1 MINWAAN
8 PGLNANGALLRPLAA
23 RSWPRPDRNFLTR
36 PLLLALGRDRV
47 PGLRHTGSP
56 NRLPLDETTF
66 LSFHVSEGR
75 LEWLLP
81 PPRRRHRWPR
91 AVATSGVTSTLWSLT
106 RYSRPRAR
114 SISEL
119 SVPPARSESPRLADT
134 ERLQHSSPRS
144 RPPTMS
150 LILAGQAIP
159 GLVVLVPHIVAM
171 QRLHLTNSLI
181 RPRHCLLAARVARF
195 RLHAALSNARP
206 PCRDRGVGHGRR
218 LFPGGRRAQDN
229 CAPSSPEHHRSRRFQ
244 IHSRLGRVPLA
255 LSLLTSSSVRTVP
268 ARRAGSV

>member
-1 MINWAAN
+1 MVTPPSPTASSLAPSCGYQRRDQHSLVSHPVQPAA
-8 PGLNANGALLRPLAA
+8 
-23 RSWPRPDRNFLTR
+23 
-36 PLLLALGRDRV
+36 
-47 PGLRHTGSP
+47 
-56 NRLPLDETTF
+56 
-66 LSFHVSEGR
+66 
-75 LEWLLP
+75 
-81 PPRRRHRWPR
+81 
-91 AVATSGVTSTLWSLT
+91 
-106 RYSRPRAR
+106 AR

-119 SVPPARSESPRLADT
+119 SVPPARSESPRLGRK

-255 LSLLTSSSVRTVP
+255 LSLLTSSLGEDSPRSACRLCLASIP
-268 ARRAGSV
+268 CQ

>member
-1 MINWAAN
+1 MVTPPSPTASSLA
-8 PGLNANGALLRPLAA
+8 PSCGYQRRDQHSLVSHPVQPAA
-23 RSWPRPDRNFLTR
+23 RSFH
-36 PLLLALGRDRV
+36 
-47 PGLRHTGSP
+47 LRAIG
-56 NRLPLDETTF
+56 
-66 LSFHVSEGR
+66 
-75 LEWLLP
+75 
-81 PPRRRHRWPR
+81 
-91 AVATSGVTSTLWSLT
+91 TSSAIGVTS
-106 RYSRPRAR
+106 PG
-114 SISEL
+114 
-119 SVPPARSESPRLADT
+119 PDT